1 MSHEGNDKLI
11 DEKRDSIQINLVK
24 DKNNYS
30 IFSKCVKCH
39 KDLIQGDY
47 VYGHC
52 HDCAKMLLTRYE
64 ELHNETHELVE
75 ENHIHSTIELENH
88 ISIDFVGTSTQ
99 DNEKDADAL
108 CEHLTNEI
116 NSFMKGKFSFMGN
129 ISYSLVDEQTEC
141 C

>member
-11 DEKRDSIQINLVK
+11 DDKRDSIQINLVK

-52 HDCAKMLLTRYE
+52 HDCAKKLLLGYE
-64 ELHNETHELVE
+64 QKEHV
-75 ENHIHSTIELENH
+75 HSTIELENH

-99 DNEKDADAL
+99 GNINDADAL